1 MFVVLI
7 VFVVMIYEISYLT
20 DEFVAL
26 WFPRWRFARRGVEL
40 VVEQREGLLAR
51 QSVAG
56 EQRAVPDRELDLDV
70 DAVSDAS
77 LDERRPQPVVDVVV
91 GHVANHVG
99 PPVYAL
105 LEVRIALL
113 YPLKQMHLPVID
125 DLSYTVCVMD
135 TYYIKLVDSTRLTCT
150 V

>member
-1 MFVVLI
+1 MNIKLLVWYGLSLKLKRLLLTAGNKTCNVVN
-7 VFVVMIYEISYLT
+7 VYLT

-51 QSVAG
+51 QGVAG
-56 EQRAVPDRELDLDV
+56 EQRTVPDREFDLDV
-70 DAVSDAS
+70 DAVSDAA

-91 GHVANHVG
+91 SHVANHVR
-99 PPVYAL
+99 PPVYTL

-125 DLSYTVCVMD
+125 NN
-135 TYYIKLVDSTRLTCT
+135 
-150 V
+150 